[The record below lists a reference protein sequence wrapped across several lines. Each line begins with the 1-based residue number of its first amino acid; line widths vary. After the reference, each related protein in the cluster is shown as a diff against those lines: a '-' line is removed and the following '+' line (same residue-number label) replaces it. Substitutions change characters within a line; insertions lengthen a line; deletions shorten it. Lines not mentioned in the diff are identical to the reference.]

1 MSNPLTPKFENLAIS
16 RDGMHC
22 RFTLAPYHVSYA
34 NTLRR
39 VVITGVETVAI
50 KADMNEKGNT
60 TDVTVYRNNTPM
72 TNEMLADR
80 IGLLPLNV
88 KDPLTFVPERYT
100 FTLNIVND
108 TAEVM
113 DVNASMFEVKE
124 VRADEEEPVVIP
136 NETFFQPSSIT
147 RDTAL
152 IAVLRPKATPAATEE
167 GVHVVAKASVG
178 TGRQHARYMPTSQC
192 SYKYT
197 LDDNEERLKQFFDEW
212 MAKHKNVSNPSSIDD
227 EKLSALKREFN
238 LMARNRC
245 YKINDKNE
253 PYSFDFE
260 MESVG
265 VLPVQY
271 IIKRACDVIETMCA
285 KYSNVKD
292 GELPEELSIT
302 PTQNRSI
309 GFDFLFRGH
318 DHTLGNLLQTWL
330 VDNHIDGEAEPR
342 VSYAGYSVPHPLRDE
357 MVLRIGV
364 DDGQE
369 ATARAALQA
378 AARGCAAFFSQTK
391 YEWMRV
397 NGMPGVPVPPGT
409 IASAAAKGAT
419 ADARLTA
426 ARRKLAAAAMK
437 GEVG

>member
-1 MSNPLTPKFENLAIS
+1 MSNPLTPKFENLTIR
-16 RDGMHC
+16 RDGMHA
-22 RFTLAPYHVSYA
+22 RFTLAPYHVTYA

-39 VVITGVETVAI
+39 VIITGVETVAI
-50 KADMNEKGNT
+50 KADMTEKGNT

-100 FTLNIVND
+100 FTLNTVND
-108 TAEVM
+108 TSEVM
-113 DVNASMFEVKE
+113 DVTASMFEVKE
-124 VRADEEEPVVIP
+124 VRADEEEPVAIP
-136 NETFFQPSSIT
+136 TETFFQPSPIT

-152 IAVLRPKATPAATEE
+152 IAVLRPKMSPNATEE
-167 GVHVVAKASVG
+167 GIHIVAKASVG

-197 LDDNEERLKQFFDEW
+197 LDDDEERLKEFFDEW
-212 MAKHKNVSNPSSIDD
+212 LSKHKNVSNPSSIDG

-245 YKINDKNE
+245 YKIDAKNE

-260 MESVG
+260 IESVG
-265 VLPVQY
+265 ILPVQY

-302 PTQNRSI
+302 STQNRSI

-318 DHTLGNLLQTWL
+318 DHTLGNLFQTWL
-330 VDNHIDGEAEPR
+330 VENHIDGDAEPK
-342 VSYAGYSVPHPLRDE
+342 VTYAGYSVPHPLRDE

-378 AARGCAAFFSQTK
+378 AARGCAAFFAQTK
-391 YEWMRV
+391 NEWMRAT
-397 NGMPGVPVPPGT
+397 GMAPPP
-409 IASAAAKGAT
+409 AAAVVRAAVTAKEA
-419 ADARLTA
+419 ADAKLTA

>member
-1 MSNPLTPKFENLAIS
+1 MSNLLTPKFENLAIS
-16 RDGMHC
+16 RNGMHA
-22 RFTLAPYHVSYA
+22 RFTLAPYHVTYA

-50 KADMNEKGNT
+50 KADMTEKGNT

-100 FTLNIVND
+100 FTLNAANE
-108 TAEVM
+108 TTEVM
-113 DVNASMFEVKE
+113 DITASMFEVKE
-124 VRADEEEPVVIP
+124 VRADEDEPVAIP
-136 NETFFQPSSIT
+136 TETFFPPSPIT

-152 IAVLRPKATPAATEE
+152 IAVLRPKMTPSATEE
-167 GVHVVAKASVG
+167 GIHIVAKASIG

-192 SYKYT
+192 AYKYT
-197 LDDNEERLKQFFDEW
+197 LDDDEERLKEFFDEW
-212 MAKHKNVSNPSSIDD
+212 LSKHKNVSNPSSVDD
-227 EKLSALKREFN
+227 EKLSGLKREFN

-245 YKINDKNE
+245 YKIDAKNE
-253 PYSFDFE
+253 AYSFDFE
-260 MESVG
+260 IESVG
-265 VLPVQY
+265 ILPIQY

-292 GELPEELSIT
+292 GELPEELSII

-318 DHTLGNLLQTWL
+318 DHTLGNLFQTWL
-330 VDNHIDGEAEPR
+330 VDNHIDGEAEPK
-342 VSYAGYSVPHPLRDE
+342 VTYAGYSVPHPLRDE

-378 AARGCAAFFSQTK
+378 AARGCASFFAQTK
-391 YEWMRV
+391 NEWMRV
-397 NGMPGVPVPPGT
+397 TGMVPPPAAAVVKAA
-409 IASAAAKGAT
+409 ASAKEV
-419 ADARLTA
+419 ADAKLTA
-426 ARRKLAAAAMK
+426 ARRKLNAAAMK

>member
-1 MSNPLTPKFENLAIS
+1 MSNPSTPKFENLAIK
-16 RDGMHC
+16 RDGMHA
-22 RFTLAPYHVSYA
+22 RFTLTPYHVTYA

-39 VVITGVETVAI
+39 VIITGVETVAI

-60 TDVTVYRNNTPM
+60 TDVTVYRNDTPM

-80 IGLLPLNV
+80 IGLIPLNV
-88 KDPLTFVPERYT
+88 KDPLTFIPDKYT
-100 FTLNIVND
+100 FTLNAVNE
-108 TAEVM
+108 TPEIM
-113 DVNASMFEVKE
+113 DVTASMFEVKE
-124 VRADEEEPVVIP
+124 TRPDEDEPVVIP
-136 NETFFQPSSIT
+136 TETFFQPSPIT

-152 IAVLRPKATPAATEE
+152 IAVLRPKMSPSATEE
-167 GVHVVAKASVG
+167 GIHVVAKASVG

-197 LDDNEERLKQFFDEW
+197 LDDDEARIEGFLNDW
-212 MAKHKNVSNPSSIDD
+212 MKNHKNVPNPDSIGE

-260 MESVG
+260 IESVG
-265 VLPVQY
+265 ILPVQY

-285 KYSNVKD
+285 KYSNIKD
-292 GELPEELSIT
+292 GDLPEELTIT

-330 VDNHIDGEAEPR
+330 VENHIDGEAEPKIT
-342 VSYAGYSVPHPLRDE
+342 YAGYAVPHPLRDE

-369 ATARAALQA
+369 STARAAIQA

-391 YEWMRV
+391 YEWMRAT
-397 NGMPGVPVPPGT
+397 GMPGVPPSAPG
-409 IASAAAKGAT
+409 IAAAAAASKADPKMT
-419 ADARLTA
+419 AM
-426 ARRKLAAAAMK
+426 RRKLAAAALR